1 MRESKRRTAA
11 RVLMYRVHVV
21 GSHGPDSTFST
32 RSAAADQVRR
42 LRDSGVEAVVH
53 PVHTPLPGDPWLRIH
68 E

>member
-1 MRESKRRTAA
+1 
-11 RVLMYRVHVV
+11 MYRVHVV